1 MNELGIL
8 THNYTY
14 ILFILASQT
23 LVGFGMSHSS
33 LVKFGPFL
41 KGLSFFG
48 FFPIQI
54 ITVKDGK
61 DVRFESINPCRLYFR
76 WFFFSFTTYG
86 FFGLSLLNMNFQLP
100 EGHSLLDILEEI
112 MNINPTKL
120 DNYAT
125 WIPPVINFSLGYI
138 LCAHNYKFGKS
149 LVILENTIKEHG
161 PNGMAATS
169 HFGIIFSKIM

>member
-1 MNELGIL
+1 MNEAYL
-8 THNYTY
+8 HNYTY
-14 ILFILASQT
+14 ILFILASQA
-23 LVGFGMSHSS
+23 LVGFSMSHSS

-100 EGHSLLDILEEI
+100 EGHSLLDILMEI
-112 MNINPTKL
+112 MNTSPEN
-120 DNYAT
+120 NCYASSRICLT
-125 WIPPVINFSLGYI
+125 S
-138 LCAHNYKFGKS
+138 KS
-149 LVILENTIKEHG
+149 IVWKANDMVFI
-161 PNGMAATS
+161 
-169 HFGIIFSKIM
+169 